1 MSIASS
7 SNTSGGS
14 RARRAWVQVHLWLGL
29 TLGVVGALIGLSGS
43 VLVFDDAIDEALNPQ
58 RYAISG
64 PRIGLPYGEY
74 AKRAG
79 AALGAGARVAALR
92 LPDREDGP
100 VVVLARTGNGPFQRA
115 YLDPEDG
122 RVLDVASGRDWLGF
136 LHAFHESLTLRDYSG
151 REIVGAIGIAML
163 ISSLS
168 GIYLWWPIAGS
179 RVSFGFRRGRAL
191 SRNLH
196 YTFGFW
202 GSLVLA
208 LLSFTGIFLAYPE
221 AGRSTVAAFAPISAS
236 PRNVRATEGAGPMI
250 DADAAVAVA
259 RDLYPA
265 ATVVGVGMP
274 AGPRG
279 AYRVSLREPGDD
291 GPRPAAA
298 VFVDPRTRAVL
309 LRTDRSSR
317 TAGDT
322 FLAWQ
327 RILHEGSVFGPVWRT
342 LVFAGG
348 VLPPLLMIT
357 GLFIWLASSARKRRV
372 RALAMATA
380 RGDD

>member
-1 MSIASS
+1 MSQPLK
-7 SNTSGGS
+7 TGTGS
-14 RARRAWVQVHLWLGL
+14 RARAAWVQVHLWLGL

-43 VLVFDDAIDEALNPQ
+43 MLVFDDSIDEALNPQ

-74 AKRAG
+74 ARRAT
-79 AALGAGARVAALR
+79 AALGEGVRVAALR

-100 VVVLARTGNGPFQRA
+100 VIVLARAGNGPFQRV

-122 RVLDVASGRDWLGF
+122 RVLDVATGRDWIGF

-163 ISSLS
+163 LSSLS
-168 GIYLWWPIAGS
+168 GIYLWWPLRGA
-179 RVSFGFRRGRAL
+179 RASFGFRRGRAL

-208 LLSFTGIFLAYPE
+208 LLSFTGIFLAYPD
-221 AGRSTVAAFAPISAS
+221 AGRSAVAAVTPVS
-236 PRNVRATEGAGPMI
+236 PSTRNVRAAEGAGPGI
-250 DADAAVAVA
+250 DPDAAVAVA
-259 RDLYPA
+259 RGLYPA
-265 ATVVGVGMP
+265 AAVVGVGMP
-274 AGPRG
+274 AGSRG
-279 AYRVSLREPGDD
+279 AYRVSLREAGDD
-291 GPRPAAA
+291 GPRPATV

-309 LRTDRSSR
+309 LRADRSTR
-317 TAGDT
+317 TAGDA
-322 FLAWQ
+322 FLGWQ
-327 RILHEGSVFGPVWRT
+327 RILHDGSALGLAWRW

-357 GLFIWLASSARKRRV
+357 GLFIWLAGRTRKRRV
-372 RALAMATA
+372 RAPAMAAA
-380 RGDD
+380 RADD